1 MHIKRPV
8 LLTIVTLIIVLVSA
22 GCIQLEKR
30 GPQDPDVSMFE
41 LYVSDP
47 GGVKVDDQVYSKG
60 DMVLFLLKYHD
71 VENFNPIEISNIQ
84 FEFSRL
90 KPVDMDVH
98 QGFELDGIVFLDNDG
113 NSLDTVTLNPGES
126 VFLSLVI
133 PDTQEKWNDI
143 TAGSAPNGSVQ
154 FELVLKVTDLAVPLQ
169 SNELS
174 VSV

>member
-1 MHIKRPV
+1 MQNKRPF
-8 LLTIVTLIIVLVSA
+8 LLIILTLVIVLVSA
-22 GCIQLEKR
+22 GCLEKR

-47 GGVKVDDQVYSKG
+47 GGVRVDDQVYSKG
-60 DMVLFLLKYHD
+60 DKVLFVLKYHD

-84 FEFSRL
+84 YEFSRL

-98 QGFELDGIVFLDNDG
+98 QGFELHGIAFLDNDG

-133 PDTQEKWNDI
+133 PDMQEKWDEI
-143 TAGSAPNGSVQ
+143 TARFASNESVQ
-154 FELVLKVTDLAVPLQ
+154 FELVLKMRDLAVPLQ
-169 SNELS
+169 SNELT
-174 VSV
+174 VSL